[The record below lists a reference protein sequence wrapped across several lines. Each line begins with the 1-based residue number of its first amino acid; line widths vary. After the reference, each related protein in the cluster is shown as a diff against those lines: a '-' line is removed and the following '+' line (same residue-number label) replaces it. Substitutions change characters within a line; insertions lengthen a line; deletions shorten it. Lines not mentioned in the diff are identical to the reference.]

1 MAEAPNADA
10 WRGTL
15 HRRLIAI
22 AALFVVWGV
31 GIQARLVH
39 LQVFRHEEFVSK
51 AERQHMRTLTVPAL
65 RGDIVDRDNRVLA
78 TSASVDTIYAVPS
91 RDRRSAAGG
100 GGDLPTRWPSAPK
113 RTRRI

>member
-22 AALFVVWGV
+22 AALFVFWGV
-31 GIQARLVH
+31 AIQARLVH
-39 LQVFRHEEFVSK
+39 LQVFRHDEFVSK

-91 RDRRSAAGG
+91 EIDDPQRAAAAICG
-100 GGDLPTRWPSAPK
+100 AP
-113 RTRRI
+113 RQ